1 MREMRLKDKVAVIS
15 GGSRGIGKAIAK
27 AYLKEGAKLS
37 LAARSILELKA
48 TVQEL
53 KNLELKGVNR
63 VMGVVAD
70 VARIEDVKK
79 LIEKTL
85 ACYGTVDI
93 LVNTAGIQSPIGKLV
108 ETDADEWIH
117 NIYINLIGT
126 MLCCKYVLPVMI
138 QKREGKIINFSGGG
152 GTFPRPHFSAYASS
166 KAAIVRFTETLAM
179 EVKDH
184 KIDVNAI
191 APGPVNTKMLKEIIE
206 AQDKSGKKEL
216 LAALE
221 REKKGG
227 VSPKVSGA
235 LAVFLASGDS
245 DGLSGRLISAVW
257 DDWKNFS
264 ENIDKI
270 MASSLF
276 TLRRIDGRNFLEK
289 KL

>member
-1 MREMRLKDKVAVIS
+1 MKLKDKVAVIS

-27 AYLKEGAKLS
+27 AYLKEGAKLV
-37 LAARSILELKA
+37 LVARGVLELEA

-53 KNLELKGVNR
+53 KNSGTKETNQVIGVL
-63 VMGVVAD
+63 AD

-79 LIEKTL
+79 LMEKTL
-85 ACYGTVDI
+85 TCYGTVDI
-93 LVNTAGIQSPIGKLV
+93 LVNAAGVQSPIGKLV
-108 ETDADEWIH
+108 EVDAEEWIH
-117 NIYINLIGT
+117 NICINLTGT

-138 QKREGKIINFSGGG
+138 QKKEGKIINFSGGG
-152 GTFPRPHFSAYASS
+152 GTSPRPHFSAYASS

-179 EVKDH
+179 EVKNH

-191 APGPVNTKMLKEIIE
+191 APGSVNTKMLKEIIE

-227 VSPKVSGA
+227 VSPEVPGA
-235 LAVFLASGDS
+235 LAVFLASEDS
-245 DGLSGRLISAVW
+245 RGLSGRLISAVW

-264 ENIDKI
+264 ENTDKI

-276 TLRRIDGRNFLEK
+276 TLRRIDGKNFLEK
-289 KL
+289 NL

>member
-1 MREMRLKDKVAVIS
+1 MRLKDKVVVIS

-27 AYLKEGAKLS
+27 AYLKEGAKLA
-37 LAARSILELKA
+37 LAARGVLELEV

-53 KNLELKGVNR
+53 KGANR
-63 VMGVVAD
+63 VIGVVAD

-85 ACYGTVDI
+85 TCYGTIDI
-93 LVNTAGIQSPIGKLV
+93 LVNAAGIQSPIGKLV
-108 ETDADEWIH
+108 EVDADEWIH

-126 MLCCKYVLPVMI
+126 MLCCKYVLPVMT
-138 QKREGKIINFSGGG
+138 QKKGGKIINFSGGG
-152 GTFPRPHFSAYASS
+152 GTSPRPHFSAYASS

-179 EVKDH
+179 EVKEH

-206 AQDKSGKKEL
+206 AQDKSGEKEL

-227 VSPKVSGA
+227 TSPEVPGA

-276 TLRRIDGRNFLEK
+276 TLRRIDGKNFLEK
-289 KL
+289 NL

>member
-1 MREMRLKDKVAVIS
+1 MKLKDKVAVIS

-27 AYLKEGAKLS
+27 AYLKEGAKLV
-37 LAARSILELKA
+37 LVARGVLELEA

-53 KNLELKGVNR
+53 KNSGTKETNQVIGVL
-63 VMGVVAD
+63 AD

-79 LIEKTL
+79 LMEKTL
-85 ACYGTVDI
+85 TCYGTVDI
-93 LVNTAGIQSPIGKLV
+93 LVNAAGVQSPIGKLV
-108 ETDADEWIH
+108 EVDAEEWIH
-117 NIYINLIGT
+117 NICINLTGT

-138 QKREGKIINFSGGG
+138 QKKEGKIINFSGGG
-152 GTFPRPHFSAYASS
+152 GTSPRPHFSAYASS

-179 EVKDH
+179 EVKNH

-206 AQDKSGKKEL
+206 AQDKSGEKEL

-227 VSPKVSGA
+227 ISPEVPGA
-235 LAVFLASGDS
+235 LAVFLASKGS

-276 TLRRIDGRNFLEK
+276 TLRRIDGKNFLEK
-289 KL
+289 NL

>member
-1 MREMRLKDKVAVIS
+1 MKLKDKVAVIS

-27 AYLKEGAKLS
+27 AYLKEGAKLV
-37 LAARSILELKA
+37 LVARGVLELEA

-53 KNLELKGVNR
+53 KNSGTKGTNQVI
-63 VMGVVAD
+63 GVLAD

-79 LIEKTL
+79 LMEKTL
-85 ACYGTVDI
+85 TCYGTVDI
-93 LVNTAGIQSPIGKLV
+93 LVNAAGVQSPIGKLV
-108 ETDADEWIH
+108 EVDAEEWIH
-117 NIYINLIGT
+117 NICINLTGT

-138 QKREGKIINFSGGG
+138 QKKEGKIINFSGGG
-152 GTFPRPHFSAYASS
+152 GTSPRPHFSAYASS

-179 EVKDH
+179 EVKNH

-191 APGPVNTKMLKEIIE
+191 APGSVNTKMLKEIIE

-227 VSPKVSGA
+227 VSPEVPGA
-235 LAVFLASGDS
+235 LAVFLASEDS
-245 DGLSGRLISAVW
+245 RGLSGRLISAVW

-264 ENIDKI
+264 ENTDKI

-276 TLRRIDGRNFLEK
+276 TLRRIDGKNFLEK
-289 KL
+289 NL